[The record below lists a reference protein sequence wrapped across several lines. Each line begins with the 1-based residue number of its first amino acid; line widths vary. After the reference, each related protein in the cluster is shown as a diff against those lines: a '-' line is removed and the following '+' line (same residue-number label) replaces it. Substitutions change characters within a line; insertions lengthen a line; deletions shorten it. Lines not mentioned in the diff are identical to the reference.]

1 MLGVAERQDHVTIS
15 KRHAVNGATNEL
27 LGGKRMRQKRT
38 GVDENEAS
46 LKNLICKILPRF
58 LFHSL
63 DQIIK
68 ILDDESTN
76 QNEHTHCK
84 VKIITASMT
93 NYMTPTGSTD

>member
-1 MLGVAERQDHVTIS
+1 MLGIAERQDHVNIS

-27 LGGKRMRQKRT
+27 FGGKRMRQKRT

-58 LFHSL
+58 LFHSW

-68 ILDDESTN
+68 THDNESSNKINTN
-76 QNEHTHCK
+76 CNAKNGCNLHNNLQDHNR
-84 VKIITASMT
+84 I
-93 NYMTPTGSTD
+93 N